1 MQNVF
6 VFNQKWSRCQK
17 MVHLFSISGLAC
29 FKCDLEAIGRSQMWK
44 LGESRSGH
52 PCDAETALSAAHA
65 AARVQ
70 PITTEFQSW
79 VAWQLSLLQ
88 SGCDGLFS
96 TIQVD
101 KSSGLFS
108 RLPVFSLS
116 YKTLQDCLG
125 AFHSR
130 ES

>member
-1 MQNVF
+1 V
-6 VFNQKWSRCQK
+6 
-17 MVHLFSISGLAC
+17 
-29 FKCDLEAIGRSQMWK
+29 EA
-44 LGESRSGH
+44 GESRSGH
-52 PCDAETALSAAHA
+52 PCDAEIALSAAHA

-116 YKTLQDCLG
+116 YKTLQDCFG